1 MCHTQNLPQDIRA
14 TQYRH
19 SPVRVCVCVY
29 ECVLMWSVG
38 NFNEF
43 TCVMRRVVCRRRRVS
58 CVSHVL
64 PHCSCPFMLHTHTHS
79 LPAAARRLSS
89 ACFNCFN
96 FLHKITCLCLHAT
109 IAEASFFILFYA
121 SPFSLSNRNFCSL
134 TEYIVVVV
142 VVLLL
147 CSSIA
152 NWVNKFVTDTHN

>member
-1 MCHTQNLPQDIRA
+1 MCSLIKLMCHTQNLPQDIRA

-64 PHCSCPFMLHTHTHS
+64 PHCSCPFMLHTHT
-79 LPAAARRLSS
+79 
-89 ACFNCFN
+89 
-96 FLHKITCLCLHAT
+96 LCLLLAVVCRLLVLIVLIFYT
-109 IAEASFFILFYA
+109 KLLVSAYMQQLQKLLFLFSFMRLLSLFPIETFA
-121 SPFSLSNRNFCSL
+121 L
-134 TEYIVVVV
+134 
-142 VVLLL
+142 
-147 CSSIA
+147 
-152 NWVNKFVTDTHN
+152 

>member
-1 MCHTQNLPQDIRA
+1 MCHTQKLPQDIRA

-19 SPVRVCVCVY
+19 SLLCVSV
-29 ECVLMWSVG
+29 CVLMWSVG

-43 TCVMRRVVCRRRRVS
+43 TCVMRRVVCRRRRRVS

-64 PHCSCPFMLHTHTHS
+64 PHCSCPSLLHTHT
-79 LPAAARRLSS
+79 LS
-89 ACFNCFN
+89 ACCCPFVCRLLVLIVLIFYTKLLVFAYMQQLQKLL
-96 FLHKITCLCLHAT
+96 FLF
-109 IAEASFFILFYA
+109 SFLYVSFL
-121 SPFSLSNRNFCSL
+121 SLSNRNFCSL
-134 TEYIVVVV
+134 TEYIVVVVVV

>member
-1 MCHTQNLPQDIRA
+1 MPHTEAA
-14 TQYRH
+14 TGH
-19 SPVRVCVCVY
+19 SCNTVSTLACVCVY
-29 ECVLMWSVG
+29 MSVLMWSVG

-64 PHCSCPFMLHTHTHS
+64 PHCSCPFLLHTHTHT
-79 LPAAARRLSS
+79 
-89 ACFNCFN
+89 
-96 FLHKITCLCLHAT
+96 HTLCLLLPVVCRLLVLIVLIFYTKLLVSAYMQQLQKLL
-109 IAEASFFILFYA
+109 FFILFYA

-134 TEYIVVVV
+134 TEYIVVAV
-142 VVLLL
+142 VVLLS